1 VTRLLNFSL
10 RKFKIYVV
18 SLVPALLLCA
28 CDQKAPKTGDPVA
41 GREMFERGCAV
52 CHLADSTK
60 KKVGPGLSGLYRL
73 KLLPDGT
80 PVTDENVE
88 RWIRNGGG
96 LMPGFK
102 NAISPE
108 QMRDLIAYLK
118 TL

>member
-1 VTRLLNFSL
+1 
-10 RKFKIYVV
+10 
-18 SLVPALLLCA
+18 
-28 CDQKAPKTGDPVA
+28 
-41 GREMFERGCAV
+41 M

-60 KKVGPGLSGLYRL
+60 KKVGPGLAGLYQS

-102 NAISPE
+102 SAISPE

>member
-1 VTRLLNFSL
+1 MPYYRIISIVAASGLLFG
-10 RKFKIYVV
+10 
-18 SLVPALLLCA
+18 CA
-28 CDQKAPKTGDPVA
+28 KQPIAANPDA
-41 GREMFERGCAV
+41 GRELFERGCAV

-60 KKVGPGLSGLYRL
+60 KKVGPGLAGLYQS